1 MALSHT
7 YKKKILRGDDDI
19 HPLKKDLSSVI
30 AKMAEKREVS
40 SEKRSVDSF
49 AHLQCDFTFW
59 LALYS

>member
-1 MALSHT
+1 
-7 YKKKILRGDDDI
+7 
-19 HPLKKDLSSVI
+19 LSSVI